1 MAAAWSFT
9 LHVVSNFVDKTST
22 RFPSLFLHLP
32 LFVAL
37 DFYFISFGTQPHH
50 YHDII
55 LKFSILETPQFNPI
69 SWDSFNPILC

>member
-1 MAAAWSFT
+1 MAAAWSFR
-9 LHVVSNFVDKTST
+9 LQVVSDFVDKTSA
-22 RFPSLFLHLP
+22 RFPSLFLDLP

-37 DFYFISFGTQPHH
+37 DFYFISFVTQPQL

-55 LKFSILETPQFNPI
+55 LTFSILETPQFNPI